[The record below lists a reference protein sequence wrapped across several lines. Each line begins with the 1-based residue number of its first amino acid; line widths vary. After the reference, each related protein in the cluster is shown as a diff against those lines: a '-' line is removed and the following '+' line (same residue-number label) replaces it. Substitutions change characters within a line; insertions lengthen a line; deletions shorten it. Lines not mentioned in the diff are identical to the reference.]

1 MLVFSFS
8 TAKDPNLKKYENGS
22 NTKV

>member
-8 TAKDPNLKKYENGS
+8 TAKGANLKKHENGS